1 MPLSPP
7 LFSARRTK
15 LLSTQSSSGGSQEE
29 QRSLLSSPNIF
40 WCFSIP
46 FLIYTVCVH
55 TCVCVY
61 TCMTMLCVHMCGARS
76 LWARTALYS
85 SIPNTKHMPGI
96 QKYVFCEPMNE
107 WIVLGGFSE

>member
-7 LFSARRTK
+7 LFSPRTK
-15 LLSTQSSSGGSQEE
+15 LLSTQSSNGGSQEE
-29 QRSLLSSPNIF
+29 QRSLLSSANIF

-46 FLIYTVCVH
+46 FLIYTACVH
-55 TCVCVY
+55 TYVCVY
-61 TCMTMLCVHMCGARS
+61 TCMTMLCVRMYGARS

-85 SIPNTKHMPGI
+85 SIPNIKHMPAI
-96 QKYVFCEPMNE
+96 QKCVFCEPMNE